1 MATQYNGGLVAGQI
15 LTAATMNSI
24 GATWETWT
32 PTYSASSG
40 TLTTVTTNLARYMRI
55 QKTVTAQIVFTITN
69 IGTASGRPFFTLPI
83 TATTVPQLPMGPYR
97 ESANTGFI
105 GVVSWEN
112 TTTAV
117 LQRYDNAVHLV
128 ANNVYTATFT
138 YEAA

>member
-1 MATQYNGGLVAGQI
+1 MATQYNGGLISGQI

-24 GATWETWT
+24 GATWETWS
-32 PTYSASSG
+32 PTYTASSG
-40 TLTTVTTNLARYMRI
+40 SFTTVTTNLARYMRI
-55 QKTVTAQIVFTITN
+55 QKMVTAQIMFTITT

-83 TATTVPQLPMGPYR
+83 TATSIFQIPLGPYR
-97 ESANTGFI
+97 ETATTGLI

-117 LQRYDNAVHLV
+117 LQRYDNNTHLT
-128 ANNVYTATFT
+128 ASNVYAATFT